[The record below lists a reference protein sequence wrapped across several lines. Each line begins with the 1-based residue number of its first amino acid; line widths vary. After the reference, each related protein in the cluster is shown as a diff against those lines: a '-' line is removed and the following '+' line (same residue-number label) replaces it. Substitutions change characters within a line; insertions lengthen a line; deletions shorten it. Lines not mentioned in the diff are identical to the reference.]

1 MHVLISSARDS
12 AALRTHSGS
21 ARKGRASE
29 TRSAPPSASTPSA
42 TSGMLIR
49 LVATTGTDTCS
60 LSRAAYEVNAA
71 RGTEVTIVGTRA
83 SCQPMPRLRMLAPA
97 ASTSRASAVTSSHV
111 WPSSTRSSTEMR

>member
-1 MHVLISSARDS
+1 MQVLISSARDS

-21 ARKGRASE
+21 ARNGRASE
-29 TRSAPPSASTPSA
+29 TRSAPPASTDSA

-49 LVATTGTDTCS
+49 FVATTGTDTCS

-71 RGTEVTIVGTRA
+71 RGTEVTMVGTRA
-83 SCQPMPRLRMLAPA
+83 SCQPMPRLSMLAPA
-97 ASTSRASAVTSSHV
+97 ASTSVASAVTSSQV